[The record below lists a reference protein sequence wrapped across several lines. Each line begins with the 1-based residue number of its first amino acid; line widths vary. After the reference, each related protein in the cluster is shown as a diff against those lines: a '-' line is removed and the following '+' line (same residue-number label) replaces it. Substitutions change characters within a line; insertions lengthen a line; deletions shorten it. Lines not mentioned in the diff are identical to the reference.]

1 MDGCQEPAPAG
12 DGDGEG
18 DTDGAEY
25 DGGDDVG
32 DGETGGGFVE
42 FEVAG
47 NLGGHSCACLMTA

>member
-1 MDGCQEPAPAG
+1 MDGCQEPEFG
-12 DGDGEG
+12 DG

-47 NLGGHSCACLMTA
+47 KLGGHSCIFAMVA